1 MGGKWGRLLSADRIL
16 VGLEARRNRDAIREL
31 AGVLQ
36 KDSAIED
43 YKSLLTDLMRREE
56 HGWTCIGKGVAIPH
70 VHEDT
75 IRVPRLAIGISREG
89 IEFGAP
95 DGQPIQ
101 LIALL
106 VTPKKHQTQHL
117 ELLAALSRLV
127 QVDEVRL
134 QLIQAADAAEVLE
147 IFGRMNK

>member
-1 MGGKWGRLLSADRIL
+1 MGGKWGRLLTADRVV
-16 VGLEARRNRDAIREL
+16 VGLEATRNRDAIREL

-36 KDSAIED
+36 DDDAIDD
-43 YKSLLTDLMRREE
+43 YRSLLTELMRREE
-56 HGWTCIGKGVAIPH
+56 QGWTCIGKGVAIPH
-70 VHEDT
+70 VHEDA
-75 IRVPRLAIGISREG
+75 IRIPRMAIGTSRAG
-89 IEFGAP
+89 IDFGAP
-95 DGQPIQ
+95 DGLPIQ

-134 QLIQAADAAEVLE
+134 QLINAADAAEVVE
-147 IFGRMNK
+147 IFGRINR

>member
-1 MGGKWGRLLSADRIL
+1 MGGKWGRLLSAERIV
-16 VGLEARRNRDAIREL
+16 VGLEATRNREAIREL
-31 AGVLQ
+31 AGVFEG
-36 KDSAIED
+36 DVAIED
-43 YKSLLTDLMRREE
+43 YRALLTELMRREE

-75 IRVPRLAIGISREG
+75 IRSPRMAIGTSRVG
-89 IEFGAP
+89 IEFGAQ
-95 DGQPIQ
+95 DGQPVQ

-134 QLIQAADAAEVLE
+134 KLIQAADAAEILA
-147 IFGRMNK
+147 IFGAINK

>member
-1 MGGKWGRLLSADRIL
+1 MGGKWGRLLTADRIV
-16 VGLEARRNRDAIREL
+16 VGLEATRNRDAIREL
-31 AGVLQ
+31 AAVLQ
-36 KDSAIED
+36 NDAAIED
-43 YKSLLTDLMRREE
+43 FKSLLTDLMRREE

-75 IRVPRLAIGISREG
+75 IKTPRLAIGISRQG
-89 IEFGAP
+89 IEFGAS
-95 DGQPIQ
+95 DGQPIH

-147 IFGRMNK
+147 IFGCIGK

>member
-1 MGGKWGRLLSADRIL
+1 MGGKWGRLLTADRIV
-16 VGLEARRNRDAIREL
+16 VGLESGRKRDAIREL
-31 AGVLQ
+31 AGLLQ
-36 KDSAIED
+36 GNAAIVD
-43 YKSLLTDLMRREE
+43 FKSLLTDLMRREE
-56 HGWTCIGKGVAIPH
+56 DGWTCIGKGVAIPH

-75 IRVPRLAIGISREG
+75 IKTPCLAIGISRQG

-127 QVDEVRL
+127 QVDEVRQRL
-134 QLIQAADAAEVLE
+134 VQAADAAEVMQ
-147 IFGRMNK
+147 IFCGMNK

>member
-1 MGGKWGRLLSADRIL
+1 MGGKWERLLSVDRIV
-16 VGLEARRNRDAIREL
+16 VGLEAKRNRDAIREL

-36 KDSAIED
+36 GDEAIED
-43 YKSLLTDLMRREE
+43 YKALLTDLMRREE
-56 HGWTCIGKGVAIPH
+56 HGWTCIGKSVAIPH

-75 IRVPRLAIGISREG
+75 IKAQRLAIGISRKG
-89 IEFGAP
+89 IDFGAP
-95 DGQPIQ
+95 DGQPIH

-127 QVDEVRL
+127 QSDEVRL
-134 QLIQAADAAEVLE
+134 RLIQAGDAEEVLE
-147 IFGRMNK
+147 IFKKITK

>member
-1 MGGKWGRLLSADRIL
+1 MGGKRGGLLTVGRIV
-16 VGLEARRNRDAIREL
+16 VGLEAKRNRDAIREL
-31 AGVLQ
+31 AGVFQ
-36 KDSAIED
+36 GDTAIED
-43 YKSLLTDLMRREE
+43 YKALLTDLMRREE

-75 IRVPRLAIGISREG
+75 IRNPRLAIGISREG
-89 IEFGAP
+89 IDFGAP
-95 DGQPIQ
+95 DGQLIQ

-127 QVDEVRL
+127 QGDEVRL
-134 QLIQAADAAEVLE
+134 QLMQAVDAGQVLE
-147 IFGRMNK
+147 IFSKINK